1 MLLLWS
7 LYFLFHSIS
16 ADFADPYDLSGA
28 DIDTSYDEQDLRD
41 EDLEI
46 YNQYQPPRAG
56 ALKNTGYVI
65 FPFYNKVDGDSS
77 ALGVDAMYYFRRSK
91 EPALSKPSYLRG
103 LISAGNNSYVNASVA
118 FNNYWSNE
126 YNNLYSSLDFERR
139 LAHYYKPFQQ
149 DPLLL
154 GEYRSSDSVL
164 NVLYRQRFSSLSY
177 MGLKMEFR
185 NYSMNSKSPSSAF
198 ISNDIYGLDGGYV
211 LGLGFLW
218 SSMEPGS
225 IFSIKRGFDFDL
237 LSMIYSKYMG
247 SEYSLGVNSVD
258 LREKIFITHSH
269 IISLRFYGRFIMG
282 EAPYFMLSS
291 VGDVFRAYS
300 RDLYVDRHLMS
311 FSGEYKM
318 FLLDFIM
325 LRGILGIAYHS
336 SSFSKFKLND
346 YLPCYGGGISFVL
359 NKELGI
365 NAGFEYLAGRNTK
378 AVLFGIGEAY

>member
-7 LYFLFHSIS
+7 LYLLFHSIS
-16 ADFADPYDLSGA
+16 ADFTDPYDLSGA

-56 ALKNTGYVI
+56 AFKNTGYVI

-103 LISAGNNSYVNASVA
+103 LISAGNNSYVNASVV
-118 FNNYWSNE
+118 FNNYWYNE

-139 LAHYYKPFQQ
+139 LVHYYKPFQQ

-177 MGLKMEFR
+177 MGIKMEFR
-185 NYSMNSKSPSSAF
+185 NYSMNSKFPPSSF
-198 ISNDIYGLDGGYV
+198 ISNDIYGIDGGHV

-247 SEYSLGVNSVD
+247 SEYSFGVNSVD

-336 SSFSKFKLND
+336 RSFSKFKLND

-378 AVLFGIGEAY
+378 AILFGIGEAY